1 MLPVETFERRQR
13 LSTLSLPTVEIV
25 EILGIYEEFINVDV
39 FDYFTVSPVT
49 DEAQTVLFKD
59 PVRTAQE
66 ILFISVIKT
75 NQFML

>member
-1 MLPVETFERRQR
+1 VLPVETFERRQR